1 MVLVSMGIITL
12 ENFNGFSLR
21 FNQVWR
27 KIQTSEF
34 CTKKEFK
41 RFFFV
46 FFFCK
51 KCKSF

>member
-34 CTKKEFK
+34 
-41 RFFFV
+41 FFDRSFV
-46 FFFCK
+46 FFCKK